1 MPTSLR
7 VLLIAASIVT
17 LTLITSKIRKAKLR
31 LLYGFIWL
39 VMSAVFL
46 IISFFPH
53 IIYWLCRVLGIISPV
68 NLVFL
73 VVIFFLLMICFYSA
87 LRISALE
94 SRVAGL
100 AQEVAIRDERFLHL
114 ETEDDRRKRVS
125 EEKAQ
130 KK

>member
-31 LLYGFIWL
+31 LLDGFIWL
-39 VMSAVFL
+39 MMSAAFL

-53 IIYWLCRVLGIISPV
+53 IIYWLCRILGIISPV

-73 VVIFFLLMICFYSA
+73 VVIFFLFMICFYSA

-114 ETEDDRRKRVS
+114 ETEDDRRIMAAEDK
-125 EEKAQ
+125 
-130 KK
+130 

>member
-31 LLYGFIWL
+31 LLDGFIWL

-114 ETEDDRRKRVS
+114 ETEEDRRKRVS

>member
-17 LTLITSKIRKAKLR
+17 LALITSKIRKAKLR
-31 LLYGFIWL
+31 LLDGFIWL
-39 VMSAVFL
+39 MMSVVFL

-73 VVIFFLLMICFYSA
+73 VVIFFLLMICFYGA

-94 SRVAGL
+94 SKVAGL

>member
-7 VLLIAASIVT
+7 VMLIAASVVT
-17 LTLITSKIRKAKLR
+17 LILITSKIRKAKLR
-31 LLYGFIWL
+31 LMDGFIWL
-39 VMSAVFL
+39 MISTVFL

-94 SRVAGL
+94 ARVAGL

-114 ETEDDRRKRVS
+114 ETEDDRSK
-125 EEKAQ
+125 EAAGEK
-130 KK
+130 

>member
-31 LLYGFIWL
+31 LLDGFIWL

>member
-7 VLLIAASIVT
+7 VMLIAASVVT
-17 LTLITSKIRKAKLR
+17 LILITSKIRKAKLR
-31 LLYGFIWL
+31 LLDGFIWL
-39 VMSAVFL
+39 MMSAVFL

-94 SRVAGL
+94 ARVAGL

-114 ETEDDRRKRVS
+114 ETEDDRSKKAAD
-125 EEKAQ
+125 EK
-130 KK
+130 